1 MPRQV
6 DHAARRR
13 ELAEALW
20 TVVRREGIHQVSVR
34 SVAAA
39 AGTSPSAL
47 RHYFAT
53 QDELLGFAM
62 REMVERVRARLLPE
76 LPTLHGRD
84 GALRILE
91 ELLPLDP
98 ERRDEVD
105 VYLAFLNRSHADP
118 ALRAIRDDAEAQS
131 RAAVRRAVT
140 LLAEAG
146 ELGAGR
152 AVEAEADRLYPLV
165 DGLALHGSLWPERY
179 PPAHLRSVLRAHL
192 DQLTPAPD

>member
-1 MPRQV
+1 VPRQV